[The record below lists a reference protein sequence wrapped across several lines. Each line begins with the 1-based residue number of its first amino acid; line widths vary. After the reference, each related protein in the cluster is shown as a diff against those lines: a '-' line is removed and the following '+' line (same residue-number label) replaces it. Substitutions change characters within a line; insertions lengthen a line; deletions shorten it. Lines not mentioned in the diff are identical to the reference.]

1 MTKKEICEM
10 CEEYNAEV
18 KCDHEEKCKIISVLK
33 ENNKLK
39 KENRELKKQIA
50 ELKIEKSYMINSNA
64 LGDRNNQ
71 MGW

>member
-1 MTKKEICEM
+1 M
-10 CEEYNAEV
+10 CEEYNAEA

-39 KENRELKKQIA
+39 KENRELKRQIA
-50 ELKIEKSYMINSNA
+50 DLKNEMSYMINPNA
-64 LGDRNNQ
+64 IGDRNGE